1 MVSKTHYWVEK
12 KYSKFNVLV
21 RYRGLVKW
29 YNNGLQN
36 HCWEFDS
43 LIPCHLRMKCSSDAT
58 FFISW
63 HGLRFKKVHSR
74 GGIVHSGALFK
85 HFPCWFLSAVALLT
99 PFYKL
104 KK

>member
-1 MVSKTHYWVEK
+1 MFIDYETRH
-12 KYSKFNVLV
+12 
-21 RYRGLVKW
+21 RGLVKW

-58 FFISW
+58 FFIPW
-63 HGLRFKKVHSR
+63 HGHRFKKVHSR
-74 GGIVHSGALFK
+74 GSIVHSGALFK
-85 HFPCWFLSAVALLT
+85 HFTCWFLSAVALLT

-104 KK
+104 KKMKGDFLL